1 LKEENVSAK
10 SKLWANENDT
20 SVVSNDGNNQAT
32 LNKETNATSIAN
44 HAILSDTQ
52 VVGLLNNSE
61 SNKSCELK
69 RDGVMS
75 DTDYFQ
81 SRVTTEWSDSESS
94 DDENDNVNSDSES
107 AADDDKDNRSPASER
122 EENCGNHPSER
133 NPRSGAQELD
143 LEGQEDT
150 FGENVAN
157 DKYSQVTATE
167 EEEKSSNPKVKK
179 EVSES
184 CRLFVR
190 NLPYTTTYFLKLSYG
205 YMFHSVL
212 PAFPFIIFLLNE
224 CLLIVTFLCY

>member
-1 LKEENVSAK
+1 MT
-10 SKLWANENDT
+10 D
-20 SVVSNDGNNQAT
+20 
-32 LNKETNATSIAN
+32 
-44 HAILSDTQ
+44 
-52 VVGLLNNSE
+52 
-61 SNKSCELK
+61 
-69 RDGVMS
+69 M
-75 DTDYFQ
+75 DYFE
-81 SRVTTEWSDSESS
+81 SRVITEWSDSVSS
-94 DDENDNVNSDSES
+94 NDENDIHNSDSES
-107 AADDDKDNRSPASER
+107 ADDDDKDNRSHGSER
-122 EENCGNHPSER
+122 EEEDSGNNPSER